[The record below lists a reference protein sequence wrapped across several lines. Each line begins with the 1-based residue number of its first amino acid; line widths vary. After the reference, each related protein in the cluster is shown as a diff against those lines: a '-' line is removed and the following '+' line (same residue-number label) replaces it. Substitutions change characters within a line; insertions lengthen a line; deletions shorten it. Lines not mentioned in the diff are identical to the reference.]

1 MNGGGVMRRI
11 SGLVLVASIFLSVSP
26 AHAAEVTQ
34 LYANNLFASATSNDP
49 VTQVST
55 SVFVTRE
62 KAKGA
67 FRDTIFVGISG
78 PNGFSFIQGVLP
90 KNALHISAQSASV
103 DVDLSEITV
112 IQSLDFPAEGVV
124 SVDWQATDVTRT
136 SGSTKFES
144 GNMTFNIV
152 GTSTFADAIISGE
165 VAGTDLV
172 DPFGSLS
179 VAHASVIIHISNE

>member
-1 MNGGGVMRRI
+1 
-11 SGLVLVASIFLSVSP
+11 LVLVASLVLSLSLP
-26 AHAAEVTQ
+26 LAHAAEVTQ
-34 LYANNLFASATSNDP
+34 LYTNNLFASANSTDEA
-49 VTQVST
+49 TQVST
-55 SVFVTRE
+55 SVVVTRE
-62 KAKGA
+62 KGKGE

-103 DVDLSEITV
+103 DVDLSEITI
-112 IQSLDFPAEGVV
+112 IQSQDFPAEGVV

-144 GNMTFNIV
+144 GSMTANIV
-152 GTSTFADAIISGE
+152 GTSTFADAIISAS

-172 DPFGSLS
+172 DPFGFLS

>member
-1 MNGGGVMRRI
+1 MQAHDAGYD
-11 SGLVLVASIFLSVSP
+11 L